1 MKKAYVKPSMES
13 EAFVPN
19 EYITACHNDVSYV
32 GKCDITGYVFNDT
45 NGNGVYD
52 AGIDEYDY
60 KNTACDE
67 RYESS
72 VQPHVNAF
80 VFSERRWVDGGR
92 LERGHY
98 EGVGTSTGV
107 FHYQSYDWWSTDNHV
122 TANIDTRV
130 HQNVSM

>member
-19 EYITACHNDVSYV
+19 ENITACHNDVSYV

-52 AGIDEYDY
+52 AGIDDYDY
-60 KNTACDE
+60 RNKACDE

-92 LERGHY
+92 WERGHY
-98 EGVGTSTGV
+98 EGVGTPTGV

>member
-32 GKCDITGYVFNDT
+32 GVCDISGYVFNDT

-52 AGIDEYDY
+52 AGIDKYEY
-60 KNTACDE
+60 KNSACD
-67 RYESS
+67 RKYESS

-80 VFSERRWVDGGR
+80 VFSDIKWVQEGRWS
-92 LERGHY
+92 GHY
-98 EGVGTSTGV
+98 EGVGTPTGV
-107 FHYQSYDWWSTDNHV
+107 FHYQSFDWWNGRDNHV
-122 TANIDTRV
+122 TANIDSNI

>member
-32 GKCDITGYVFNDT
+32 GKCDISGYVFNDT

-60 KNTACDE
+60 RNKACDE

-92 LERGHY
+92 GERGHY
-98 EGVGTSTGV
+98 EGVGTPTGV